1 MRILSWLI
9 LYARIL
15 MPSHCN
21 LLNILFFR
29 LPSLVFCTWCHRS
42 PEFVALCAHQIIYR
56 KVAMPIL
63 SDCFLINT
71 QPSVELLDYFQ
82 PAASQIIEP
91 FY

>member
-15 MPSHCN
+15 LLSRCN
-21 LLNILFFR
+21 LLNSLFFR
-29 LPSLVFCTWCHRS
+29 LPSLVFCTWCHRP
-42 PEFVALCAHQIIYR
+42 PEFVALCVRQIRYR
-56 KVAMPIL
+56 KVAKPIL